1 MVKKKL
7 TEIELFERGLYNLTQ
22 LGRVQKEP
30 LINHIIVIV
39 PELNVYRFEAVLYL
53 VYQFVG
59 ILYLKKSIR

>member
-59 ILYLKKSIR
+59 ILY